1 MRLYFS
7 QKIHKKPLMKIRG
20 ERRFT
25 GLSAALFCWGFFL
38 ILLRYVWPYEGMAAG
53 EVTSGTAA
61 YAWIHQ
67 IPNMLTVPHIAIFGR
82 TVPAMLGYHQGPWD
96 IYLLTPFIA
105 LGGCTLATIRCYSA
119 VMFFFAL
126 WGTWRLA
133 FLVSG
138 DKRTAFFSALLLAV
152 CPTMATLRS
161 QYISAPDVT
170 ACVWALCFALSFA
183 RARRPAYAYAA
194 CAAFFLGLCTRS
206 WVAGL
211 GVGLLLYT
219 ALMWRHVLGLLPESR
234 AAKARLIGG
243 CLACAGIFLLPI
255 LACNM
260 ANGWPTILSL
270 IHHTVVR
277 DPSKCWQSCSN
288 LAYWKNLGIDIDLLK
303 SFCDGGLGVLAR
315 EPWHWLYAA
324 PLLLSLAQAVL
335 DARRRRTLW
344 SSRAALWIIVAGYF
358 LIAPI
363 SPTEQVANQL
373 APMAPILAVLMF
385 SWINAVPKGAPRA
398 AALAAAALLC
408 AAQFAGDFWLLRRKN
423 IDVSA
428 TGWYGASPLV
438 IEAARWAGR
447 RPRTP
452 IISLSFPFTAAA
464 IYYSQNQAR
473 LVRWPELSATYHIPW
488 KQWLLRKDRPYFM
501 TENDILGAGHAAAL
515 KTNAAKLGLVLAR
528 VKAFRDSAG
537 HPAFEVYQVR

>member
-1 MRLYFS
+1 
-7 QKIHKKPLMKIRG
+7 MKIRWA
-20 ERRFT
+20 RRFP
-25 GLSAALFCWGFFL
+25 GLPAALFSWGLFL
-38 ILLRYVWPYEGMAAG
+38 ILLRYIWPYQGMAAG
-53 EVTSGTAA
+53 EVTSGTEA

-67 IPNMLTVPHIAIFGR
+67 IPNMLVVPHIAIFGR
-82 TVPAMLGYHQGPWD
+82 TVPVMLGYYHGPWD

-105 LGGCTLATIRCYSA
+105 LGGCTLATLRCYSA

-133 FLVSG
+133 FLASG

-152 CPTMATLRS
+152 CPMMTTLRS
-161 QYISAPDVT
+161 QYISAPDV
-170 ACVWALCFALSFA
+170 AASVWALCFALSFA
-183 RARRPAYAYAA
+183 RTRRPVHAYAA
-194 CAAFFLGLCTRS
+194 CAAVFLGLCTRA

-211 GVGLLLYT
+211 GVGLLLYA
-219 ALMWRHVLGLLPESR
+219 ALTWRHVLALLPESR

-243 CLACAGIFLLPI
+243 CLVCAGVFLLPI
-255 LACNM
+255 LAYNM

-270 IHHTVVR
+270 LHHAVVR
-277 DPSKCWQSCSN
+277 DPSKCGTPGRQSCSN
-288 LAYWKNLGIDIDLLK
+288 LAYWTNLKIDIYLLK

-324 PLLLSLAQAVL
+324 PLLLSLAQAVR
-335 DARRRRTLW
+335 DAWRRRTLW
-344 SSRAALWIIVAGYF
+344 NSRAALWIIAAGYF
-358 LIAPI
+358 LVSPI

-385 SWINAVPKGAPRA
+385 SWISAVPRGALRA
-398 AALAAAALLC
+398 AALAAPALLC

-452 IISLSFPFTAAA
+452 VISLSFSFTAAA
-464 IYYSQNQAR
+464 IYFSQNQVR
-473 LVRWPELSATYHIPW
+473 LVRWPELSASYHIPW
-488 KQWLLRKDRPYFM
+488 RRWLLRKDRPYFV
-501 TENDILGAGHAAAL
+501 TENDGLGAGHAAAL
-515 KTNAAKLGLVLAR
+515 EANAARLGLPLAR
-528 VKAFRDSAG
+528 VKVFRDSTG
-537 HPAFEVYQVR
+537 RPAFEVYQVR